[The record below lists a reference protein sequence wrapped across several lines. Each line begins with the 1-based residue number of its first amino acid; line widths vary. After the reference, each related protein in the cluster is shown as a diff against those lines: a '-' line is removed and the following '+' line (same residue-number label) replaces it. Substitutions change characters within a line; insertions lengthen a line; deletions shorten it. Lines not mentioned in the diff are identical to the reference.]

1 MAATNPNRNAASGRE
16 SPAMHAFVPTQSD
29 TEECE
34 FITRAI
40 YVGNGG
46 SLKVTMAG
54 GETVTFAGVPT
65 GALLPI
71 SVKRVWTTGSAT
83 GLIGLY

>member
-1 MAATNPNRNAASGRE
+1 MSASNPNRNAASGRE
-16 SPAMHAFVPTQSD
+16 SPAAHAFVPTQSD

-54 GETVTFAGVPT
+54 GEVVTFSGLLT
-65 GALLPI
+65 GTLLPI
-71 SVKRVWTTGSAT
+71 SVKQVWTTGSAS